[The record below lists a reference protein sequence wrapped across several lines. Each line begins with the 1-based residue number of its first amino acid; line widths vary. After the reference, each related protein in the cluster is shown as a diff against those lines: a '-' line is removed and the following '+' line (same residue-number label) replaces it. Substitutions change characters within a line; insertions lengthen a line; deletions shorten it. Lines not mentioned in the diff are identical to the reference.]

1 VTDAFASG
9 ESARRAVLLDVDVPV
24 STITLCRPAAAN
36 AIDAHLLRDL
46 DDAKRAVAVAAGVR
60 VVVVT
65 GAGQHFCA
73 GADLR
78 EDRAARRASRVRF
91 GSALDLGTVPQPVIA
106 AINGPALG
114 GGCELA
120 LTCDF
125 RIMAADATI
134 GLPEIR
140 FGALPRGGGTARLPR
155 LIGLPQAKRMIMTGE
170 HLTAARA
177 LQIGLVDE
185 VCEPGALTARV
196 REFAG
201 RLASAPDYALRAAK
215 QLLDSAMS
223 SDLPAALAREREV
236 TRTMAT
242 REQRQE
248 ARQRAA
254 AREPTYARIF
264 GAAGAEHG
272 VTPEED
278 HGTAS

>member
-1 VTDAFASG
+1 
-9 ESARRAVLLDVDVPV
+9 
-24 STITLCRPAAAN
+24 
-36 AIDAHLLRDL
+36 
-46 DDAKRAVAVAAGVR
+46 
-60 VVVVT
+60 
-65 GAGQHFCA
+65 
-73 GADLR
+73 
-78 EDRAARRASRVRF
+78 
-91 GSALDLGTVPQPVIA
+91 VIA

-155 LIGLPQAKRMIMTGE
+155 LVGLSPAKRMIMTGE
-170 HLTAARA
+170 PLTATRA

-196 REFAG
+196 HDLAS
-201 RLASAPDYALRAAK
+201 RLARAPDYALRTAK
-215 QLLDSAMS
+215 HLLDSAMT
-223 SDLPAALAREREV
+223 SDLPVALAREREV

-242 REQRQE
+242 REQRRE
-248 ARQRAA
+248 ARRLAA
-254 AREPTYARIF
+254 AREPAYARIF
-264 GAAGAEHG
+264 GAGEAEHG

-278 HGTAS
+278 HGTTS